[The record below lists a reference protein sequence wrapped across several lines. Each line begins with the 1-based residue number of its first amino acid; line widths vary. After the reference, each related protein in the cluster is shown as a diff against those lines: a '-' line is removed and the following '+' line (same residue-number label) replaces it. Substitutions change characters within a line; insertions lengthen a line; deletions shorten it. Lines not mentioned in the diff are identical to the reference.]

1 MAQKPSHKYN
11 AEGIQKAS
19 PATPSTL
26 LLPDLSQKCPQRPL
40 CPPSSH
46 VVKITVASSHHSP
59 EMSCRARQGRQDGV
73 NLPGLGTRSLRVPD
87 GRTCCFALSHDI
99 KRVTGKKCK
108 LQFYGSLWKNARPR
122 PLVTFLESP
131 RWRAPT
137 MGPRKV
143 ENKMVA
149 VTLPCV
155 KSTI

>member
-73 NLPGLGTRSLRVPD
+73 TPPW
-87 GRTCCFALSHDI
+87 
-99 KRVTGKKCK
+99 TGNK
-108 LQFYGSLWKNARPR
+108 
-122 PLVTFLESP
+122 ESQ
-131 RWRAPT
+131 
-137 MGPRKV
+137 GPRRQD
-143 ENKMVA
+143 MLFCSFA
-149 VTLPCV
+149 
-155 KSTI
+155 